1 MRSAAAALTAF
12 SAQFSGQ
19 VLAHPGA
26 EGNFHAH
33 FHGLGVEHAL
43 LFAVIA
49 GVLAFAVRK

>member
-12 SAQFSGQ
+12 SGQ
-19 VLAHPGA
+19 VFAHPGA
-26 EGNFHAH
+26 EGH

-43 LFAVIA
+43 LFAVIF